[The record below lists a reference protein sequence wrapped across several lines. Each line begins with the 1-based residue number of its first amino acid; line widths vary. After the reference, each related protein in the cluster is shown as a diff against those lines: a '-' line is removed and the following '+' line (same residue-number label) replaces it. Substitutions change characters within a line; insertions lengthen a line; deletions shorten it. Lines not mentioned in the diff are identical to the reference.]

1 MAVAAWSEM
10 AREPPPVAD
19 VPTLLITGDR
29 SWIEVDTARYPNAP
43 AVTVAGGHSI
53 LFDALEET
61 AAAVAGFLNGTA
73 STAAP

>member
-1 MAVAAWSEM
+1 MQGGT
-10 AREPPPVAD
+10 AD

-29 SWIEVDTARYPNAP
+29 SWIEVDTARYPNAT

-53 LFDALEET
+53 LCDALEET
-61 AAAVAGFLNGTA
+61 AAAVAGLLTGTA